1 MLDLFE
7 MEPFAGLNLTV
18 TNSLLLYTQ
27 PTEISLQSSL
37 ELSEKCSKEI
47 FRLSVIT
54 FDRITDYRHKT
65 QGQV

>member
-7 MEPFAGLNLTV
+7 IEHFAGLNLTV

-47 FRLSVIT
+47 LRLSVIT

>member
-7 MEPFAGLNLTV
+7 MEHFAGLNLTV
-18 TNSLLLYTQ
+18 ANSLLLYTQ

-47 FRLSVIT
+47 LRLSVIT

>member
-37 ELSEKCSKEI
+37 ELSENALKR
-47 FRLSVIT
+47 F
-54 FDRITDYRHKT
+54 
-65 QGQV
+65 